1 MQIRLIAAALALAV
15 IAIALASWPRQKAGQ
30 SPEGS
35 PPAAGSADQAS
46 PEPVSDA
53 APADPGI
60 EWTPPSRWT
69 AQPERPMRLATYVVP
84 AAPGDREGAECAVFY
99 FGPNQGGGVE
109 PNIERWVGQ
118 FEPATAPSRSSFKA
132 GGLEVARVKVAGTYL
147 APGGPAMKSQGR
159 KSGYLLLGAIV
170 TGPGGEVFFKLTGPE
185 KTVESAAREFDQ
197 LLASLRKK

>member
-1 MQIRLIAAALALAV
+1 MQIRLIAAALVLAV
-15 IAIALASWPRQKAGQ
+15 VAIALASWPRQKAGPI
-30 SPEGS
+30 PEAT
-35 PPAAGSADQAS
+35 PPAAGSAGQGS
-46 PEPVSDA
+46 PEPASDA

-60 EWTPPSRWT
+60 EWTTPSRWA
-69 AQPERPMRLATYVVP
+69 AQPERPMRLATYVIP

-118 FEPATAPSRSSFKA
+118 FEHATAPSRSSLKA
-132 GGLEVARVKVAGTYL
+132 GGLEIARVRVAGTYL
-147 APGGPAMKSQGR
+147 TPGGPAMKSQGK

-170 TGPGGEVFFKLTGPE
+170 TGPGGQVFFKVTGPQ
-185 KTVESAAREFDQ
+185 KTVEAAAQELDR

>member
-1 MQIRLIAAALALAV
+1 MGRPPVAIPLDGTARLHPGGGRSIRASARACSYAASTRKRVPELRATGATTCARGPPAGNQPRGWSVRSFPNPGVARRAHSIQERGGRMQIRLIAAALALAV

-69 AQPERPMRLATYVVP
+69 AQSERPMRLATYLVP
-84 AAPGDREGAECAVFY
+84 AAPGDREGAEGAVFY
-99 FGPNQGGGVE
+99 FGPN
-109 PNIERWVGQ
+109 
-118 FEPATAPSRSSFKA
+118 
-132 GGLEVARVKVAGTYL
+132 
-147 APGGPAMKSQGR
+147 
-159 KSGYLLLGAIV
+159 
-170 TGPGGEVFFKLTGPE
+170 
-185 KTVESAAREFDQ
+185 
-197 LLASLRKK
+197 

>member
-1 MQIRLIAAALALAV
+1 MQIRLIAAALVLAV
-15 IAIALASWPRQKAGQ
+15 VAIALASWPRQKAGQ
-30 SPEGS
+30 APEATA
-35 PPAAGSADQAS
+35 PTDGSAGQGM
-46 PEPVSDA
+46 PEPAPDA

-60 EWTPPSRWT
+60 EWTTPSRWA
-69 AQPERPMRLATYVVP
+69 AQPDRPMRLATYLVP

-109 PNIERWVGQ
+109 PNLERWVSQ
-118 FEPATAPSRSSFKA
+118 FEHATAPSRSSFKA

-159 KSGYLLLGAIV
+159 KSGYMLQGAIV

-185 KTVESAAREFDQ
+185 KTVEAAAQEFDR